1 MDGGA
6 RDVSPRD
13 HRGLSLSETDDAAL
27 LGRIAVV
34 IVAYNTADLLRRC
47 LYGLR
52 SDGGGRVQVIVV
64 DNGSNDETV
73 AVATAAMPPVELV
86 EAGTNLG
93 FGRAVNLAARQ
104 VERDYLVTLN
114 PDCLPTPAVLL
125 QLARRLDRESRLG
138 YAGPRIV
145 KPSGRPDAAC
155 LRGDP
160 DPFGALLYF
169 TRVARLFPR
178 SPGISRY
185 NLTYL
190 DYEKE
195 QPLLCG
201 TGACLMFR
209 TSAFRAVGGFDEAFF
224 MYGEDL
230 DICRRLRAAGH
241 PGIYVPGAEVLHV
254 KGEASRK
261 ESQRMLREF
270 HRAMWIYYRRHEAA
284 ARPALVN
291 SAVRAGIA
299 VLEAL
304 RLARNALRREKR
316 VSER

>member
-1 MDGGA
+1 
-6 RDVSPRD
+6 
-13 HRGLSLSETDDAAL
+13 
-27 LGRIAVV
+27 
-34 IVAYNTADLLRRC
+34 
-47 LYGLR
+47 
-52 SDGGGRVQVIVV
+52 
-64 DNGSNDETV
+64 
-73 AVATAAMPPVELV
+73 
-86 EAGTNLG
+86 
-93 FGRAVNLAARQ
+93 
-104 VERDYLVTLN
+104 
-114 PDCLPTPAVLL
+114 VLL

-145 KPSGRPDAAC
+145 KPSGKPDAAC

-169 TRVARLFPR
+169 TRVSRLFPG
-178 SPGISRY
+178 SPRISRY

-195 QPLLCG
+195 QPLPCG

-241 PGIYVPGAEVLHV
+241 LGIYVPSAEVLHI

-270 HRAMWIYYRRHEAA
+270 HRAMWTYYRKHEARR
-284 ARPALVN
+284 RPGAVNWLV
-291 SAVRAGIA
+291 GIGISS
-299 VLEAL
+299 LMGL
-304 RLARNALRREKR
+304 RLAVNALRSEKR
-316 VSER
+316 VSAR